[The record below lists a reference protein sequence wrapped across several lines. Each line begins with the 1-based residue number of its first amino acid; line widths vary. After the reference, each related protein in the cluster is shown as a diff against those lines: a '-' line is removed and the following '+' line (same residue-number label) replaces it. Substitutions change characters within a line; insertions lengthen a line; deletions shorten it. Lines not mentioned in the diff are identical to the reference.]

1 MACQLS
7 YSKMAKACNQST
19 DIAREYAPDW
29 HLRNRQFEMCNVR
42 YMNNGNGNCVV
53 MGKINSFLS
62 DLDDQLDLY
71 VQWWAANGPTQTCSQ
86 SGFCL
91 PYPNERIAF
100 QDTPN
105 YGIQPI
111 QNKKFVFSC
120 GYPSS
125 YYKKLGSKFV
135 KPQIRFRFCDKA
147 NKPVSRIYMLSLKN
161 FQDLPNTSAPLQTQE
176 LAPETEYTKPQWER
190 LMEKGLSRPNWV

>member
-7 YSKMAKACNQST
+7 YSKMTKACNQYT
-19 DIAREYAPDW
+19 NLTQKYAPDW
-29 HLRNRQFEMCNVR
+29 YLRNRQFEMCDVR

-71 VQWWAANGPTQTCSQ
+71 VQWWAANSPTQTCSQ

-91 PYPNERIAF
+91 PFPNEKIAF
-100 QDTPN
+100 QNTPN

-111 QNKKFVFSC
+111 KNKKFVFSC
-120 GYPSS
+120 NYPSS

-135 KPQIRFRFCDKA
+135 KPQIQFRFFDKT
-147 NKPVSRIYMLSLKN
+147 NKPVSRIYMLKLNN
-161 FQDLPNTSAPLQTQE
+161 FQNLPDNNPSKQTQE
-176 LAPETEYTKPQWER
+176 LATEIEYSKPQWKK
-190 LMEKGLSRPNWV
+190 LMENGLTRPNWV